1 MTPNW
6 QKIPC
11 AVFNRLYIKTKAYH
25 QRDATHVR
33 E

>member
-11 AVFNRLYIKTKAYH
+11 AVFNRLYIQTK
-25 QRDATHVR
+25 RIISVTPLT
-33 E
+33 